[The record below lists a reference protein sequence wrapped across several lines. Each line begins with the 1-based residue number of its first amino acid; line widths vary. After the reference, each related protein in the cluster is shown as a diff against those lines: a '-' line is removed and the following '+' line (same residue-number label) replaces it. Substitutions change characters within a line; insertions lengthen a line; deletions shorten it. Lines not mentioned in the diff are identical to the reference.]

1 MDEVRKERLMVAGID
16 VNGTLERFMGNE
28 ALLEQ
33 MLNKFKDDTHFQKLL
48 EAAKQLNG
56 DEGLSFS
63 HTLKGMC
70 GNLGMTELYELFDRQ
85 MRIFRGGDI
94 ADAFALLSEITPVY
108 ERMMEAICGVA

>member
-70 GNLGMTELYELFDRQ
+70 GNLGMTELYELLTARCGYSAAA
-85 MRIFRGGDI
+85 I
-94 ADAFALLSEITPVY
+94 LLMLLHCCRRLLRFMSV
-108 ERMMEAICGVA
+108 

>member
-56 DEGLSFS
+56 DGEAFIFPYAQRDVRQPGDDG
-63 HTLKGMC
+63 TL
-70 GNLGMTELYELFDRQ
+70 
-85 MRIFRGGDI
+85 
-94 ADAFALLSEITPVY
+94 
-108 ERMMEAICGVA
+108 